1 MIENAEQIGG
11 NQYISGALRY
21 LKALQEEEALD
32 QNSFNEVIASFDYA
46 TPEALLAARANS
58 SNLEILCFGFC
69 VAVENELPLQKA
81 LISLGLSRDGSVT
94 VGVLDQ
100 LFGAWTRGASLVG
113 PGSHLALAHLIN
125 VSDTG
130 PFASRSINVCPSV
143 MWALAGDKNL
153 DTALPFGSELISDP
167 DESGDLTSL
176 LVLGEDKQARRTKS
190 IECLD
195 HNLFLYVR
203 NPANLDQWKS
213 AVREATIAGA
223 ALVIDLSE
231 EFSAQGLRLAA
242 DATHLMLAVC
252 SKSPIDIDLLSS
264 ERGWLEIN
272 ASETKFSIE
281 EQTAEFGQATMYPL
295 TQDHAH
301 KVRKGLPLVAND
313 LNRAV
318 RRLADNRLS
327 TLGTRA
333 TPIKSW
339 NDLIVS
345 EETLRDLK
353 ELSNRYRYWD
363 QVMSQSHVGRF
374 MAPGALAVLAGPS
387 GSGKTLAAEV
397 IANDLKLDLVKINL
411 STLVSKYIGET
422 EKNLEEVF
430 DATSV
435 GGALILFDEGDAIF
449 GQRGKVT
456 DARDRYANMEV
467 SYLLQK
473 VETFE
478 GFVIITTNLS
488 GNVDTA
494 FQRRL
499 QGFIEISAPDGDAR
513 HKIWDLHISKSECE
527 NDVNLTELATFDLTG
542 GQIRNIAVGASF
554 LAIQE
559 GRKICRTDLFRA
571 TKQEFVKHGRLTKEL
586 NI

>member
-11 NQYISGALRY
+11 NQYVSGALRY

-32 QNSFNEVIASFDYA
+32 QKDFNKAIAAFDYES
-46 TPEALLAARANS
+46 PEALLAARANS
-58 SNLEILCFGFC
+58 TNLEILCFGFC

-81 LISLGLSRDGSVT
+81 LVSLGLSLDGSVT

-100 LFGAWTRGASLVG
+100 LFGVWTRGASLVG
-113 PGSHLALAHLIN
+113 PSSHLISAHLIN

-153 DTALPFGSELISDP
+153 DTALPFGSELISDA

-176 LVLGEDKQARRTKS
+176 LVLGEDRQARRTKS
-190 IECLD
+190 IERLA
-195 HNLFLYVR
+195 HNSFLYVR
-203 NPANLDQWKS
+203 NPGTLDEWKS

-231 EFSAQGLRLAA
+231 EFSPQGLRLAA

-252 SKSPIDIDLLSS
+252 CKSPIDIDLLPNGRNWR
-264 ERGWLEIN
+264 EVYAENKAL
-272 ASETKFSIE
+272 TKE
-281 EQTAEFGQATMYPL
+281 EQLEEFGQATMYPL

-301 KVRKGLPLVAND
+301 KVRRGLPLVSDD

-333 TPIKSW
+333 TPTKSW

-374 MAPGALAVLAGPS
+374 MSPGALAVLAGPS

-397 IANDLKLDLVKINL
+397 IANDLSLDLVKINL

-430 DATSV
+430 DAASV

-499 QGFIEISAPDGDAR
+499 QGFIEISAPDEDAR
-513 HKIWDLHISKSECE
+513 QKIWDLHISKNECE
-527 NDVNLTELATFDLTG
+527 SDVDLSELITFDLTG
-542 GQIRNIAVGASF
+542 GQIRNIAVSGAF

-559 GRKICRTDLFRA
+559 GRKICRADLVRA